1 MYIIQ
6 RNVVLL
12 FKLYSTCASAD
23 EEDRIILEAHAVHGN
38 KWASIAKL
46 LPGRTDNSIKNH
58 WNSTLRRRC
67 VKLARSTLSADHML
81 PDNWMKASSIQGG
94 ASISLKS
101 PEKAET
107 MMMPYQPKAP
117 TEEFQTMAISLAH
130 GQNQPVVSGGSVKSL
145 LPSETEDVRL
155 MEEDQPKD
163 YEGNTFAPASSYFFY
178 PIPIAAETIQGTQP
192 TVSRPVAKVG
202 AFDVYKTS
210 SQGSLVQPNPGLS
223 NFLDPGETIVPSQ
236 CGHGC
241 CTSSSTD
248 HSSHRPSLLGPE
260 FVEYEEL
267 PTLSSHEL
275 MSVAMDLNSIAWMRS
290 GLQNTER
297 LSDDADALVMNARN
311 SMLMNMEENMRND
324 QFLVDGRN
332 PLTGMTREMGFNLRA
347 QVEGLS

>member
-6 RNVVLL
+6 RNLVLL
-12 FKLYSTCASAD
+12 FKLYNTCASAD

-67 VKLARSTLSADHML
+67 AKLARSTPSADHML
-81 PDNWMKASSIQGG
+81 PDNWMKASIQGG
-94 ASISLKS
+94 ASTSLKL

-107 MMMPYQPKAP
+107 MMMSYQPKSPA
-117 TEEFQTMAISLAH
+117 EETQTSAISLAH

-145 LPSETEDVRL
+145 WSSETEDVRL
-155 MEEDQPKD
+155 MEEDQPKE
-163 YEGNTFAPASSYFFY
+163 YEVNTFAPASSYYFY

-210 SQGSLVQPNPGLS
+210 SQGSLAQPNSELGK
-223 NFLDPGETIVPSQ
+223 FLDSGETIVPSQ

-241 CTSSSTD
+241 CTASSTD
-248 HSSHRPSLLGPE
+248 HSSHRSSLLGPE

-290 GLQNTER
+290 GLENTER
-297 LSDDADALVMNARN
+297 LSDDADGLVMNARN
-311 SMLMNMEENMRND
+311 SMFMNMEENMRND

-332 PLTGMTREMGFNLRA
+332 PLTGMTREVRFNLRA